1 MHSIGRKRHMEFC
14 DSMKETGIY
23 SFLRCEEEILHFS
36 PQPAKNAPFKLKKF
50 QGMEIS
56 IF

>member
-1 MHSIGRKRHMEFC
+1 MEFC